1 METIVMNPH
10 MPRQEGVG
18 DMRQSMDPFTFTPNP
33 IAKLIDDSDK
43 TAIQNYDKA
52 ASGGELVDG
61 VHVVPGSMRFYGGIK
76 EPADPV
82 DEQQAIAVR
91 QRDYLE
97 PTWYSGDASVQVE
110 PGSDPMS
117 EENAVA
123 LSKRIRALKTLM
135 DNYRDLDAGLQEPY
149 SAWNQD
155 EPSVQIIPD
164 QPAPYG
170 PQQHYRRGQS
180 AE

>member
-1 METIVMNPH
+1 MNPH
-10 MPRQEGVG
+10 MPRQEGAG
-18 DMRQSMDPFTFTPNP
+18 DMRKSMDPFTPNP
-33 IAKLIDDSDK
+33 IARLIDDSDR

-52 ASGGELVDG
+52 ASGGELVNG

-91 QRDYLE
+91 QRDSLE
-97 PTWYSGDASVQVE
+97 PTWFNGEASVQVM
-110 PGSDPMS
+110 PGGDPLA
-117 EENAVA
+117 EEKAVA
-123 LSKRIRALKTLM
+123 TQKRIRDLQAMLA
-135 DNYRDLDAGLQEPY
+135 NYRELDGGLQEPY

-170 PQQHYRRGQS
+170 PQQHYRKGQS